1 VARIDLVCTRH
12 ACVLVYTCTP
22 EANRPLKS
30 TDWGKGVC
38 LSRLFS
44 NASMLHKYFNMCLLA
59 SCTIQV
65 DKHKSDASRELNE
78 IHRRAEQ
85 EKTQRTCMMR

>member
-1 VARIDLVCTRH
+1 
-12 ACVLVYTCTP
+12 
-22 EANRPLKS
+22 
-30 TDWGKGVC
+30 
-38 LSRLFS
+38 
-44 NASMLHKYFNMCLLA
+44 MLHKYFNMCLLA